1 MNRRPPRSTR
11 TDTLFPYTT
20 LFRSKFVKKPWEDSA
35 RIASSFTTVRKTIGN
50 HHDRHAAPAG
60 SDPEW
65 HSVSHVAR
73 RSAQASRPDYV
84 GRCHWPGRCLES
96 NARSRDI
103 FPFVPASLAFPL
115 WLAHSTCGL

>member
-1 MNRRPPRSTR
+1 MSATR
-11 TDTLFPYTT
+11 KTFGEAIKPLF
-20 LFRSKFVKKPWEDSA
+20 LRAKFVKKPWEDSV

-50 HHDRHAAPAG
+50 HHDRPAAPAG

-84 GRCHWPGRCLES
+84 GRRHWTGRCFES

-103 FPFVPASLAFPL
+103 FHFVSAATSIPL
-115 WLAHSTCGL
+115 FYLTIVLL